1 MLGPVIKRCAKMR
14 GTPGMDNIIR
24 DTTERDAPIRDV
36 RDSKGHS
43 NKRYHNQAKRDTLI
57 REAIIE

>member
-24 DTTERDAPIRDV
+24 DTTERDAPTMSEVV
-36 RDSKGHS
+36 RG
-43 NKRYHNQAKRDTLI
+43 TLI
-57 REAIIE
+57 SDTIIRQKGIL